1 MSPVGALAW
10 LLAAALPA
18 APLAVPLAA
27 PLAVAPAAGA
37 AIPAFSRAYATS
49 CVTCHVTPGK
59 LNGQGEAFRLNGYR
73 FPDDEDRLQGEEPVA
88 LGAEPW
94 KDLWPGAIWPG
105 QIPGALPLS
114 LHVAND
120 LHLDGGA
127 VGGMVT
133 SWLFPAVVALQAG
146 ASLGPGVA
154 AFAEVVWRH
163 GAGLQ
168 VGEAKVKVQDPLPWI
183 PPRALN
189 VWVGAQRLHL
199 LSFTD
204 LSLDRAARQPFHWQ
218 WLRPSDWEPEDPATG
233 ERLVSENPFRLG
245 VARPAVELNG
255 VAAGR
260 IHYGFGVARSAAAP
274 GVEGPD
280 GTDVYV
286 KLRQKLGGLGLDG
299 RPPAG
304 TEPDAWGGQLL
315 ERSLTLEQFAYT
327 GTVTLGGGELDEHRS
342 LGVAARA
349 MHGRVDVGV
358 GHVRGRNS
366 GPRGARGPGA
376 RHASTF
382 GRAEYLV
389 FPWLMASLKAERT
402 DYRAAG
408 AADAA
413 FTPLRRARILPA
425 AIVLL
430 RQNVRVIAEGELLRD
445 QPRPADA
452 PPARGL
458 WLRLDVAY

>member
-1 MSPVGALAW
+1 MSHAVALVW
-10 LLAAALPA
+10 VLLAAGVPA
-18 APLAVPLAA
+18 EPV
-27 PLAVAPAAGA
+27 AAGA
-37 AIPAFSRAYATS
+37 GISIPAFSRAYGTS

-73 FPDDEDRLQGEEPVA
+73 FPDDGDRLEGDDPVP

-94 KDLWPGAIWPG
+94 KELWPRAIWPG
-105 QIPGALPLS
+105 QLPGAVPLG
-114 LHVAND
+114 LHLAND
-120 LHLDGGA
+120 LHLGRGADDGITA
-127 VGGMVT
+127 RY
-133 SWLFPAVVALQAG
+133 LFPAVIALQAG

-154 AFAEVVWRH
+154 AFAEVVWRQ

-168 VGEAKVKVQDPLPWI
+168 VGEAKVKLQDPLPWL

-189 VWVGAQRLHL
+189 LWVGSQRPHL

-204 LSLDRAARQPFHWQ
+204 LSLDRAARQPFLWQ

-245 VARPAVELNG
+245 VARPGIELNG
-255 VAAGR
+255 LAAGR
-260 IHYGFGVARSAAAP
+260 VHYGLGVARSAAAA
-274 GVEGPD
+274 GVAGPD

-304 TEPDAWGGQLL
+304 APPDAWGGQLL
-315 ERSLTLEQFAYT
+315 ERSITLEQFAYF
-327 GTVTLGGGELDEHRS
+327 GTVDLGDGDRDEHRS

-349 MHGRVDVGV
+349 VRGRADVGV
-358 GHVRGRNS
+358 GHVQGRNS
-366 GPRGARGPGA
+366 GPWGARGPAA

-382 GRAEYLV
+382 ARAEYLV
-389 FPWLMASLKAERT
+389 FPWLLASLKAERT
-402 DYRAAG
+402 DYRADG
-408 AADAA
+408 ADAA
-413 FTPLRRARILPA
+413 AFAPLQRARLLPA
-425 AIVLL
+425 AVVLL
-430 RQNVRVIAEGELLRD
+430 RQNVRLIAEGELYLRD
-445 QPRPADA
+445 QPRAPDAAPAH
-452 PPARGL
+452 GL